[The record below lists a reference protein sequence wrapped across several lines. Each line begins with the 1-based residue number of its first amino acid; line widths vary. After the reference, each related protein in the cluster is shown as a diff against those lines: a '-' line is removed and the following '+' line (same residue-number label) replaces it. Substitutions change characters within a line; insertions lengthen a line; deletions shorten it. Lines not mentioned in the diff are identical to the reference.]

1 MRGGWWHNKWRET
14 VKCLML
20 CIPHWFPWQWPLL
33 NMLLPSLLSG
43 TFPIATRHTA
53 TQGFSALKIEV
64 GGISQQR
71 NPCLANIT
79 VDWFVEVTLNHSE
92 PHAWWITKH
101 CSVTLYCVFTI
112 LRLSKQATM
121 VHCSWQ
127 FAGNT
132 DFFFFFPPPL
142 FLTAK
147 NNILISGLEERS
159 MWLVHGGLSNS
170 HRNVVPLNIR
180 ELSLQ
185 QKTDS
190 ISARDLR
197 GSNTFKAIWERRK
210 VKWSRA
216 EQRDLLMVI
225 CQI

>member
-79 VDWFVEVTLNHSE
+79 VDWFVEVMLNHSE

-101 CSVTLYCVFTI
+101 WSVTLYCVFTI

-132 DFFFFFPPPL
+132 DFFFFSPPAP
-142 FLTAK
+142 
-147 NNILISGLEERS
+147 ISDSQKQHFNFRL
-159 MWLVHGGLSNS
+159 GGAQ
-170 HRNVVPLNIR
+170 HVAGAWRVVQF
-180 ELSLQ
+180 S
-185 QKTDS
+185 QKC
-190 ISARDLR
+190 SAI
-197 GSNTFKAIWERRK
+197 KYQ
-210 VKWSRA
+210 RA
-216 EQRDLLMVI
+216 LPAAENRQH
-225 CQI
+225 